1 MTLYEYETDLIKKEF
16 SEVKYLVRKDSHS
29 KVLLESK
36 DGRRLVAL
44 RIKKPFDISVYKA
57 LTQISNE
64 NLCTVFE
71 VSENEQEYLV
81 LEEYCEGI
89 TLSDMTG
96 ERLSEKDAV
105 FAAMS
110 VANALYALNCR
121 GIVHRDVKPENI
133 VISENKH
140 LKLIDFNIS
149 RIYKDTST
157 SDTKM
162 LGTIGYA
169 APEQFGITQSDIR
182 SDIYSVGVLLNMM
195 LVGDHPVV
203 NMSRSKVIKPVLS
216 RCLMINP
223 SDRYSSAEELYRAL
237 EAISV
242 KLR

>member
-110 VANALYALNCR
+110 VANALYALNRR
-121 GIVHRDVKPENI
+121 GIVHRDIKPENI